1 MSLPIIFYIFAFIFG
16 ATVGSF
22 LNVCICRLP
31 KGESIVFP
39 PSHCTRCDYKIRFYD
54 NIPVISYLLLG
65 GKCRSCREPISVQ
78 YPVVELL
85 NGLLTLFLF
94 VRFGPTLAFAVL
106 FLLCSALVVITF
118 IDLEHQIIPDVISL
132 PGIVAGFACSFFI
145 PGFGWF
151 NSLTGILL
159 GGGSLLLVAYGYHF
173 LTGKEGMGGGDIKLL
188 AMLGAFLGWKS
199 VPFIIFAA
207 SLAGSVIG
215 VSIMFAK
222 GKDSKLA
229 IPFGPFLAFGA
240 VLYIFFGPQMITWY
254 LSLGRGGGG

>member
-1 MSLPIIFYIFAFIFG
+1 MSLPLIFYIFAFIFG

-22 LNVCICRLP
+22 LNVCIYRLP
-31 KGESIVFP
+31 KGESIAFP

-78 YPVVELL
+78 YPIVELL

-94 VRFGPTLAFAVL
+94 VRFGPSVTFAVML
-106 FLLCSALVVITF
+106 LLCSALVVITF

-132 PGIVAGFACSFFI
+132 PGIVAGFVCSFFL
-145 PGFGWF
+145 PGLGWF

-159 GGGSLLLVAYGYHF
+159 GGGSLLLVAYGYQF
-173 LTGKEGMGGGDIKLL
+173 LTRKEGMGGGDIKLL
-188 AMLGAFLGWKS
+188 AMLGAFLGWQS

-215 VSIMFAK
+215 VSIMLAK

-229 IPFGPFLAFGA
+229 IPFGPFLAFAA